1 MHYYKKKVELINKVW
16 KKSTIGI
23 LCAGGLYAGVL
34 YNVQDQV
41 SAANIQKNAYLQ
53 KIQERN
59 NLNTKLNDYNQKLYQ
74 LQLTYTQTVNDTN
87 QKSQQINALNSEIA
101 QIQNQIAAMSV
112 RSSSTSSANTSSGTS
127 SSTSSVTTQGPTV
140 GKSSSQASTVAKSSS
155 PAPAVTPKP
164 TPTPPPPPVQS
175 VTKAS

>member
-1 MHYYKKKVELINKVW
+1 MNKLW
-16 KKSTIGI
+16 KKSVIGT

-41 SAANIQKNAYLQ
+41 SAANVQKNAYLQ

-59 NLNTKLNDYNQKLYQ
+59 HLIKKLNNYNQKLYQ
-74 LQLTYTQTVNDTN
+74 LQLTYNQTVNDTN

-101 QIQNQIAAMSV
+101 QIKNQIAAMSV
-112 RSSSTSSANTSSGTS
+112 RSSSASSANTSS
-127 SSTSSVTTQGPTV
+127 STSSATTQAPTAV
-140 GKSSSQASTVAKSSS
+140 KPST
-155 PAPAVTPKP
+155 PAPVVTPKP
-164 TPTPPPPPVQS
+164 TPAPPPPVHS

>member
-1 MHYYKKKVELINKVW
+1 MELINKVW

-87 QKSQQINALNSEIA
+87 VKNQQINALNSEIA

-112 RSSSTSSANTSSGTS
+112 RSSSTTSANTNSGTS

-140 GKSSSQASTVAKSSS
+140 GKSSS

>member
-1 MHYYKKKVELINKVW
+1 MHYYKKKVEIINKVW
-16 KKSTIGI
+16 KKSAIGI

-34 YNVQDQV
+34 YNIQNQV
-41 SAANIQKNAYLQ
+41 SAADIQKNAYLQ

-59 NLNTKLNDYNQKLYQ
+59 NLTQKLNDDNQKLYQ

-101 QIQNQIAAMSV
+101 QIKNQIAAMSV
-112 RSSSTSSANTSSGTS
+112 RSSSTSSANTSSS
-127 SSTSSVTTQGPTV
+127 SSSSSSSATTQGPTI
-140 GKSSSQASTVAKSSS
+140 GKSST
-155 PAPAVTPKP
+155 PAPAVTPK
-164 TPTPPPPPVQS
+164 PTPPPPPVQS